1 MKPISSFFSVR
12 ALGSARRR
20 AALLAGVALLAGP
33 GCVEQ
38 AGGGSGGNSAAGGD
52 PGGAAG
58 SGGTGGSS
66 AGELHLSILEDQWV
80 SLEGIPTPPPLTT
93 TTACGF
99 VLPLPVP
106 SETVL
111 ATSGLCSLV
120 TVDALPAVPWA
131 LNVGPVKVL
140 IPSQGGYWLPAPS
153 DAGDCSSHSSEERVL
168 WNDVVTF
175 EGQGDGGV
183 PAFSVQVPAPPH
195 VIAHVNPYF
204 VAGEPCE
211 VEFNEG
217 DAPVRIEL
225 WGAGPEKIVCLAS
238 DLDPLVIDGSLTA
251 EIEPINGRAVVSVT
265 NVSEV
270 TGTAGSIP
278 LRARVV
284 HMETFAP
291 HVLP

>member
-1 MKPISSFFSVR
+1 M
-12 ALGSARRR
+12 AG
-20 AALLAGVALLAGP
+20 AALLAGA

-38 AGGGSGGNSAAGGD
+38 AGGGSGGSGAAGGD

-58 SGGTGGSS
+58 SGGTGGST
-66 AGELHLSILEDQWV
+66 AVELHLSIVEDQWV

-106 SETVL
+106 VETVL

-120 TVDALPAVPWA
+120 TVEASAAVPWA
-131 LNVGPVKVL
+131 LNLGKVKVL
-140 IPSQGGYWLPAPS
+140 IPSQGGYWLSAPG
-153 DAGDCSSHSSEERVL
+153 DAGGCSSHSSEERIL
-168 WNDVVTF
+168 SNDVVTF
-175 EGQGDGGV
+175 EGQGDADV
-183 PAFSVQVPAPPH
+183 PAFSVQLPAPPP

-204 VAGEPCE
+204 KPGEPYE
-211 VEFNEG
+211 IEFNEG
-217 DAPVRIEL
+217 GGPVRIEL
-225 WGAGPEKIVCLAS
+225 SGAGPEKIVCLPP
-238 DLDPLVIDGSLTA
+238 DLEPLVIDGSLTA
-251 EIEPINGRAVVSVT
+251 EIEPVNDRAVVSVT

-278 LRARVV
+278 LRASVV

-291 HVLP
+291 YALP